1 MFEKRFLKRLE
12 IQEQEGLY
20 RNPPEIEHREGRY
33 IVSGK
38 RRLLNFSS
46 NDYLGLGTS
55 EEFSEKTAYNFRKY
69 GTSSGSSR
77 PTRRWGK
84 SAETKISFRGRSTCA
99 SVSASNLEA
108 QPAQLDMLVKR
119 IWRPEGEVSFIL
131 FSI

>member
-69 GTSSGSSR
+69 DRPGSYPVIIQSSG
-77 PTRRWGK
+77 RRKRGLLNT
-84 SAETKISFRGRSTCA
+84 SDMRIPCFSQADIRRISGFF
-99 SVSASNLEA
+99 
-108 QPAQLDMLVKR
+108 P
-119 IWRPEGEVSFIL
+119 L
-131 FSI
+131 FSNPEIN